1 VRLIIFL
8 FLLLSITAI
17 SPSVVNAFPSISTPS
32 SDLKMRDAAKEKRTE
47 FIEMMKAKR
56 EEFNKR
62 LQTIGDEGKR
72 MLVERIDTK
81 MGRVNQSVTN
91 RFSIVL
97 DKLQSI
103 LNRFIGKAQ
112 DAKAKGIDTSAVD
125 SAIESAQIALGNAK
139 TLAASQAA
147 NLYVVDIASQSALR
161 VSVGSVVSQLRSDL
175 RDVHKAMVDAKQAVQ
190 KVVMEFAKLRRNELN
205 RESTAT
211 GSSQ

>member
-1 VRLIIFL
+1 M

-17 SPSVVNAFPSISTPS
+17 SPSGVNAFPSISTPS

>member
-1 VRLIIFL
+1 L

-17 SPSVVNAFPSISTPS
+17 SPSGVNAFPSISTPS